1 MQRIERKI
9 KGAIFDL
16 DGVLVDTAKYHYLA
30 WKKLAEKLG
39 FDFTEKDNERL
50 KGISRKQSLEI
61 LLEIGGIKADD
72 KQKEKWAEEKN
83 QCYVEY
89 LKQLDQNALL
99 EGTTVYLKA
108 LREEGVK
115 ISLGSASKN
124 APLILSQLEIEKYF
138 DAVID
143 GNCISKAKPDPE
155 VFLQAAKAL
164 GLEPENCVV
173 FEDSLAGIQAAKKG
187 GMKAV
192 GVGNEKNL
200 PGADYYIQSLGQAK
214 KEKLFI

>member
-1 MQRIERKI
+1 MQRIEREI

-164 GLEPENCVV
+164 GLKPENCVV

>member
-1 MQRIERKI
+1 MQKIEKEV

-39 FDFTEKDNERL
+39 FNFTEEDNERL

-61 LLEIGGIKADD
+61 LLEIGRIKAAE
-72 KQKEKWAEEKN
+72 KQKEEWAEEKN
-83 QCYVEY
+83 KCYVEY

-99 EGTTVYLKA
+99 EGTTGYLKA
-108 LREEGVK
+108 LREKGVK

-124 APLILSQLEIEKYF
+124 APLILAQLEIEKYF

-200 PGADYYIQSLGQAK
+200 PGADYYIQNLGQAK
-214 KEKLFI
+214 EQKLFI

>member
-1 MQRIERKI
+1 MQRIEREI

-30 WKKLAEKLG
+30 WKKLTEKLG

-164 GLEPENCVV
+164 GLKPENCVV